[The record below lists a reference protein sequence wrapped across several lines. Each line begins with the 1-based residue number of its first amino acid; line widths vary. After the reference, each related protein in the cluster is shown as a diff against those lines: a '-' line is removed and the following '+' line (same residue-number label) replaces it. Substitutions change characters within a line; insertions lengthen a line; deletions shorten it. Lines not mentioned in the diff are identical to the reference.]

1 MEIKMKS
8 QRHGN
13 WVGLAL
19 VYPNGTMETVVMAAM
34 PPDNDWRATVEFYD
48 ELVRIYRKR
57 LNKAL

>member
-1 MEIKMKS
+1 MKS

-13 WVGLAL
+13 WAGLAL
-19 VYPNGTMETVVMAAM
+19 VYPNGAMETVVMAAM

-57 LNKAL
+57 LSKAL